1 MKRKTGNKQQKAPS
15 PFFIRQAG
23 IQNLLFSLAKYNF

>member
-15 PFFIRQAG
+15 LLIRQAG